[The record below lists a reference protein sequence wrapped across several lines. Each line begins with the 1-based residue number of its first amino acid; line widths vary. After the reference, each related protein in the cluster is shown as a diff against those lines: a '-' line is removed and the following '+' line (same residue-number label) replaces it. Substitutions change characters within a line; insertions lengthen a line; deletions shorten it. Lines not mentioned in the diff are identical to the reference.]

1 MVSSF
6 HVSERLCLVLSPRPS
21 FSGQGARRALAIDD
35 QLRSLNP
42 LSNHFCLFQ
51 APFPEVMGFETLNSS
66 LGLKVSLTDLPG
78 SNPAVL
84 GFQILL
90 YLDSVP
96 LSYNY
101 SWGI

>member
-1 MVSSF
+1 M
-6 HVSERLCLVLSPRPS
+6 
-21 FSGQGARRALAIDD
+21 AIDD

-42 LSNHFCLFQ
+42 PSNHFFLFQ
-51 APFPEVMGFETLNSS
+51 APFPEVMGSETLNSS
-66 LGLKVSLTDLPG
+66 LGLKVPLTDLPG

-84 GFQILL
+84 GFPVSL

-96 LSYNY
+96 LTYNY